1 MKPAW
6 PDWSVLVAL
15 LLTLALVFALVVFS
29 QRPRDPDG
37 PPLLWRSPASER
49 GDSLQI

>member
-15 LLTLALVFALVVFS
+15 LLTLALVFALVFS

>member
-6 PDWSVLVAL
+6 PDWSVLFAL
-15 LLTLALVFALVVFS
+15 LATLLLVFALVFS
-29 QRPRDPDG
+29 QRPSDPDG
-37 PPLLWRSPASER
+37 PPLLWRAPVPQS